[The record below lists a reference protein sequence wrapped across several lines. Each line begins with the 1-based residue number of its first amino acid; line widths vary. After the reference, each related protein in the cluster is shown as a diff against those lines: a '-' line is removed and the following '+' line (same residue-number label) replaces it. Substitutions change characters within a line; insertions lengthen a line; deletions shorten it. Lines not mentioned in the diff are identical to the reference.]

1 MGPVSEGGVKM
12 GCECW
17 VVLLVTIAKIALAL
31 LDMAKARRSN
41 GEPPQQ
47 S

>member
-1 MGPVSEGGVKM
+1 MN
-12 GCECW
+12 GCPW
-17 VVLLVTIAKIALAL
+17 ASLIVAILQIVRSV

>member
-1 MGPVSEGGVKM
+1 MHDCQP
-12 GCECW
+12 W
-17 VVLLVTIAKIALAL
+17 LAL
-31 LDMAKARRSN
+31 TVAILKIVHAVLEMWKARRSN

>member
-1 MGPVSEGGVKM
+1 MN
-12 GCECW
+12 GCPW
-17 VVLLVTIAKIALAL
+17 TSLIVTILQFVL
-31 LDMAKARRSN
+31 SVLDMAKARRDN